1 MKRRSRDES
10 PSYLGLLF
18 CSYATCSFGDVA
30 RLALKAQRSSLAYN
44 SYFRFLYIFSQEYSI
59 GFRNWIYYNLQISN
73 LSFLFFEYGRL
84 YKTGWIATRN
94 RRSSRL
100 QPSPSANCCWWRW
113 FPQRESLPLPIGK
126 PENAWIRR
134 IYLRAASDIADTA
147 YSHWNGS
154 TAATAESLSS
164 KGTTD
169 WGLEKIRLMA

>member
-84 YKTGWIATRN
+84 YKTEWIATRN
-94 RRSSRL
+94 RRSSRRH
-100 QPSPSANCCWWRW
+100 PSPTAQRRWRTW
-113 FPQRESLPLPIGK
+113 FLHKESLLHTICQPA
-126 PENAWIRR
+126 NAWIRR